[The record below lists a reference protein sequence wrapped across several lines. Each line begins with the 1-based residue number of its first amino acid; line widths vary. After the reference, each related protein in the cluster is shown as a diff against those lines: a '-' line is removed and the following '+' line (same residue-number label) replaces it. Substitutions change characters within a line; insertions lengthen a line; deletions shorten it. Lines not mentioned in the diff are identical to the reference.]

1 MRILDYEIPT
11 NLQDNSFLKSL
22 HDQYNKNG
30 SLSQNQIYA
39 LMGFLD
45 IEIEFYNYEA
55 ECPEKM
61 KSQFGDRFDILL
73 TKLKE
78 NRFRFARTRNNYI
91 IALNSILDCKPN
103 YIKIDKIFDP
113 FNY

>member
-1 MRILDYEIPT
+1 MQILDYEIPT
-11 NLQDNSFLKSL
+11 HLQDNAFIKSL
-22 HDQYNKNG
+22 HDQYCEKG

-45 IEIEFYNYEA
+45 IEIEFYNYDA
-55 ECPEKM
+55 ECPDEM
-61 KSQFGDRFDILL
+61 KLKFGNMFDILF
-73 TKLKE
+73 TRLKE
-78 NRFRFARTRNNYI
+78 NRFRFARKRNDCI

-103 YIKIDKIFDP
+103 YTKINKIFDP